1 MKFPL
6 KSYQSVGEYF
16 TDYRA
21 TMEEG
26 LNSIDIKAFENI
38 INLLDETI
46 KKKRS
51 IFTCGNGGSSAIAE
65 HFTCDF
71 VKGASENT
79 NIQPKLFSLS
89 SNMSLVS
96 AIANDINYENIF
108 SYQLER
114 LGVKDDVL
122 IVISSSGESKN
133 IIDVINMAKEKKIKT
148 ISLVGF
154 DGGSAKHIS
163 DLTIHVKVA
172 NYGVIEDLHQSIM
185 HIMAQFIRHKNINNS
200 KIPDIKF

>member
-1 MKFPL
+1 
-6 KSYQSVGEYF
+6 
-16 TDYRA
+16 
-21 TMEEG
+21 
-26 LNSIDIKAFENI
+26 
-38 INLLDETI
+38 
-46 KKKRS
+46 
-51 IFTCGNGGSSAIAE
+51 
-65 HFTCDF
+65 
-71 VKGASENT
+71 
-79 NIQPKLFSLS
+79 
-89 SNMSLVS
+89 MSLVS

-172 NYGVIEDLHQSIM
+172 NYGVIEIY
-185 HIMAQFIRHKNINNS
+185 INQ
-200 KIPDIKF
+200 

>member
-6 KSYQSVGEYF
+6 KSYQSLEEYF
-16 TDYRA
+16 SDYKA

-46 KKKRS
+46 EKKRS

-89 SNMSLVS
+89 WNMSLVS

-114 LGVKDDVL
+114 FGVKDDVL

-163 DLTIHVKVA
+163 DLTIHVKVS
-172 NYGVIEDLHQSIM
+172 NYGVVEDLHQSIM

-200 KIPDIKF
+200 KITDIKF